1 MASNQRSEH
10 TAERV
15 EQQHLQQR
23 ERTGGGD
30 VKAPRD
36 LGERM

>member
-10 TAERV
+10 TEERV

-23 ERTGGGD
+23 EQRGEN